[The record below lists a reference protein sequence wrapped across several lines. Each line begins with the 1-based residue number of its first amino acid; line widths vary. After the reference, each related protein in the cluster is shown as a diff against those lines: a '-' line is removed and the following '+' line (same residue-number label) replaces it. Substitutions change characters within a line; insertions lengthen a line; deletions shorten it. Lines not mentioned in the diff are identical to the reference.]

1 MLQTALYA
9 LVPEP
14 DESQLRPGLDPS
26 QVTPGLLGFLMT
38 LFMVIAVI
46 LLMRSMVGRVRR
58 VRYREQAL
66 EDQKIASQP
75 VPTTSTTTATA
86 AAEAEASSIPSDAS
100 PVGAHTQADR
110 PS

>member
-26 QVTPGLLGFLMT
+26 EVTPGLLGFLMT

-58 VRYREQAL
+58 VRYREQAM
-66 EDQKIASQP
+66 EHQKIASQP
-75 VPTTSTTTATA
+75 VPATAATAGTGTGTA
-86 AAEAEASSIPSDAS
+86 AAEATSRLTDAPSA
-100 PVGAHTQADR
+100 GAHPAPTD
-110 PS
+110 

>member
-26 QVTPGLLGFLMT
+26 EVTPGLLGFLMT

-58 VRYREQAL
+58 VRYREQAM
-66 EDQKIASQP
+66 EHQKIASQP
-75 VPTTSTTTATA
+75 VPATA
-86 AAEAEASSIPSDAS
+86 AGAAGANSRLTDAPSA
-100 PVGAHTQADR
+100 GAHPAPTD
-110 PS
+110 

>member
-1 MLQTALYA
+1 MLLTASVFA
-9 LVPEP
+9 LVPAP

-58 VRYREQAL
+58 VRYRAQAEEQQRTHTDDTSPPAAL
-66 EDQKIASQP
+66 GA
-75 VPTTSTTTATA
+75 
-86 AAEAEASSIPSDAS
+86 
-100 PVGAHTQADR
+100 AHTPTHQHRTETGPD
-110 PS
+110 S